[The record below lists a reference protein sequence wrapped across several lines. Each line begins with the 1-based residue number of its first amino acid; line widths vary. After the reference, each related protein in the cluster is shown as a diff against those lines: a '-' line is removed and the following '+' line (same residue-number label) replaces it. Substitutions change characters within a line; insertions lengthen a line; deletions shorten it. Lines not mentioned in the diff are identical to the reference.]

1 MGAPLCA
8 IRGNK
13 VGGQERCP
21 QTWRSRRMVDI
32 APCATPHVYN
42 ATEYPDRGEG
52 YVCAH
57 ATGAV
62 SPHIAAIN
70 LASIDKAWT
79 YRKKSSTRLIIPPS
93 TSQWGVMRPWAPY
106 SNV

>member
-1 MGAPLCA
+1 MQQKYVACRRRIFVASEKKSPLPFREGGWGMGAPLCA

-13 VGGQERCP
+13 VGVQERCP

-70 LASIDKAWT
+70 LAS
-79 YRKKSSTRLIIPPS
+79 
-93 TSQWGVMRPWAPY
+93 
-106 SNV
+106 